1 MSPLLF
7 RLQHLSGLEV
17 KHSAQNHNDIAM
29 YLSSPKFWQKHKSF
43 SHKKYCS
50 VTVCPVM
57 MLTILNYT
65 PDAVV
70 PLNTEQ
76 EAPMVE
82 IGVTDLEGGSN
93 HFSQEVTNVQVP
105 PTSM

>member
-1 MSPLLF
+1 
-7 RLQHLSGLEV
+7 
-17 KHSAQNHNDIAM
+17 
-29 YLSSPKFWQKHKSF
+29 
-43 SHKKYCS
+43 
-50 VTVCPVM
+50 M

-82 IGVTDLEGGSN
+82 IGVTDLEGGSY

-105 PTSM
+105 PTPMYVNYYNGCQLIWQAVMLTMWTLL

>member
-1 MSPLLF
+1 
-7 RLQHLSGLEV
+7 
-17 KHSAQNHNDIAM
+17 
-29 YLSSPKFWQKHKSF
+29 
-43 SHKKYCS
+43 
-50 VTVCPVM
+50 M

-82 IGVTDLEGGSN
+82 IGVTDLQGGSY
-93 HFSQEVTNVQVP
+93 HFSQEVTNVQVT